1 MEFIS
6 KYNLTFVTYVNRK
19 YDKKFRSFE
28 DYSLY
33 IFEINSSELD
43 YYYQLEE
50 DMKEYSKY
58 QFERRIVSGK
68 TKD

>member
-6 KYNLTFVTYVNRK
+6 KYNLTFLTYVNRK

-33 IFEINSSELD
+33 LFELTED
-43 YYYQLEE
+43 EGEYYIQLEE
-50 DMKEYSKY
+50 NLKEYCSY
-58 QFERRIVSGK
+58 QQERKIKSGK
-68 TKD
+68 TRS